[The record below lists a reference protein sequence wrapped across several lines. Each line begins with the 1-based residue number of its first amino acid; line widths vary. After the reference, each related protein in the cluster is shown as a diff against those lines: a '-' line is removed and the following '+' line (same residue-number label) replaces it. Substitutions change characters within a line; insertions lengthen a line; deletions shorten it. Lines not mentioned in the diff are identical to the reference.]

1 MGRVAASTSIRVR
14 DVLLGDGALQA
25 QIQTLALEAGVHEPG
40 LQALSQLVIRNV
52 AADLAEKTA
61 GVVYP
66 AFFVYCDKVSNSLR
80 EKFRTFSGTARM
92 VIETRASQDRLE
104 GLEDRLHIYA
114 DAVMRVLDANRGDWG
129 QGMFYTGGYEVAFGP
144 VKHGGKHFIQTAKVV
159 FEVEISAE

>member
-1 MGRVAASTSIRVR
+1 MGRIAANTSARVR
-14 DVLLGDGALQA
+14 EVLAANGALQA
-25 QIQTLALEAGVHEPG
+25 QIQVLALEAGVHEPG
-40 LQALSQLVIRNV
+40 IQVASQLVVRNV

-61 GVVYP
+61 GVMYP
-66 AFFVYCDKVSNSLR
+66 AFFVYCDKISNSLR

-92 VIETRASQDRLE
+92 VVETRASQDRLE

-114 DAVMRVLDANRGDWG
+114 DAVMSVLDAKRGDWG

-159 FEVEISAE
+159 FDVEISAD